1 VEKALVAQKVAN
13 KLFATEAAVDAATM
27 EAMSLLAGIM
37 EARKEAGVSS
47 IVGDAA
53 ASKIAQAISTL
64 ADAKSSIAAAH
75 GEMADVKL
83 RLGIRTK
90 LIGVSDKPPGNNE
103 PVTQRVYERN
113 VA

>member
-53 ASKIAQAISTL
+53 AAQVAEAISTH
-64 ADAKSSIAAAH
+64 AAAKSAIAIAH
-75 GEMADVKL
+75 NEMADVKL

-90 LIGVSDKPPGNNE
+90 LVGTVDKPPSE
-103 PVTQRVYERN
+103 PAIQRYNERN